1 MHNLTHKLKHYLD
14 GSRQL
19 EDTFKYS
26 TVLYAVAF
34 IHLIITIVFLHY
46 NIFPMYLYNILI
58 FGVYLYM
65 AGVYIKK
72 KAYRAIYLFSISEIL
87 FHSVYATLLVG
98 WEWGFMI
105 YTIALVSVSFYM
117 AFTLS
122 QFRRKFLT
130 PFISGI
136 IILLCFIG
144 TKLICV
150 RHLPYYRDFA
160 PSGAVGIY
168 YCFNSFVCFVMLI
181 LFSFFFV
188 LEIRHTQ
195 LHLEQEKETLDAI
208 ASHDPLTQLLNR
220 RSMEIHLH
228 KAMEQAKKI
237 GTQFCVIL
245 GDIDDFKKVNDT
257 YGHECGDKI
266 LILVADTIRSHI
278 RPEDCICRWG
288 GEEILLLINGT
299 ETVATALAEKIRASI
314 EQACVTEEGTE
325 VSVTMTFGVASYIPG
340 FKINKLIQLAD
351 NNLYIGKNNG
361 KNQVVS

>member
-1 MHNLTHKLKHYLD
+1 
-14 GSRQL
+14 
-19 EDTFKYS
+19 
-26 TVLYAVAF
+26 
-34 IHLIITIVFLHY
+34 
-46 NIFPMYLYNILI
+46 
-58 FGVYLYM
+58 
-65 AGVYIKK
+65 
-72 KAYRAIYLFSISEIL
+72 
-87 FHSVYATLLVG
+87 
-98 WEWGFMI
+98 MI

-122 QFRRKFLT
+122 QFRRKILT

-228 KAMEQAKKI
+228 KAMEQAKKSEHNSVSSW
-237 GTQFCVIL
+237 VI
-245 GDIDDFKKVNDT
+245 
-257 YGHECGDKI
+257 
-266 LILVADTIRSHI
+266 
-278 RPEDCICRWG
+278 
-288 GEEILLLINGT
+288 
-299 ETVATALAEKIRASI
+299 
-314 EQACVTEEGTE
+314 
-325 VSVTMTFGVASYIPG
+325 
-340 FKINKLIQLAD
+340 
-351 NNLYIGKNNG
+351 
-361 KNQVVS
+361 

>member
-1 MHNLTHKLKHYLD
+1 MHNLTQKVKHYLD

-19 EDTFKYS
+19 ENAFKYS
-26 TVLYAVAF
+26 IVLYAVAF
-34 IHLIITIVFLHY
+34 VHLIITIVFFYY
-46 NIFPMYLYNILI
+46 NILPMYLYNALI
-58 FGVYLYM
+58 SGIYLYM

-72 KAYRAIYLFSISEIL
+72 KAYRAIYLFSLFEIL

-105 YTIALVSVSFYM
+105 YTIALVSVAFYM

-122 QFRRKFLT
+122 QFHKKILT

-144 TKLICV
+144 TKLFCV
-150 RHLPYYRDFA
+150 SHVPYFRDFA
-160 PSGAVGIY
+160 SSRAIGIY
-168 YCFNSFVCFVMLI
+168 YCFNSLVCFVMLI

-220 RSMEIHLH
+220 RSMEVHLR
-228 KAMEQAKKI
+228 KAMEQAKKS

-257 YGHECGDKI
+257 YGHECGDKV
-266 LILVADTIRSHI
+266 LILVADMIRSHM
-278 RPEDCICRWG
+278 RPEDSVCRWG
-288 GEEILLLINGT
+288 GEEILLLINGA

-314 EQACVTEEGTE
+314 EQASVTEEGTQ
-325 VSVTMTFGVASYIPG
+325 VSVTMTFGVASYVPG